1 MKFKKSYIVLGVV
14 GTLLLLCLVGGCSTY
29 NSLVTLD
36 EKANQQ
42 WANVETQYQR
52 RLDLIPNLVNTVKG
66 YAAHE
71 SNTLQA
77 VTDARTG
84 LKQAYDEAGAQLQDA
99 RQEATTEASIEAMQ
113 RAQSNLSE
121 KLGIYV
127 NAVHEAYPD
136 LKANENFLNLQ
147 TQLEGT
153 ENRIATERTRYN
165 EAVTEYNIKRRRF
178 PNNIFAGICGFGE
191 RKTYEADARAATAPT
206 VDFGTGTP
214 TVDF

>member
-1 MKFKKSYIVLGVV
+1 MKKKITKYIILGVI
-14 GTLLLLCLVGGCSTY
+14 GTVVLILLGGGCVTY
-29 NSLVTLD
+29 NSLVKLD
-36 EKANQQ
+36 ETVNQQ
-42 WANVETQYQR
+42 WANVEAQYQR

-71 SNTLQA
+71 ANTLQA

-84 LKQAYDEAGAQLQDA
+84 LSQAY
-99 RQEATTEASIEAMQ
+99 QEAQAQTQQNGGSTSDASIAAVQ
-113 RAQSNLSE
+113 RAQQNLSD
-121 KLGIYV
+121 KLGIYI

-165 EAVTEYNIKRRRF
+165 EAVTQYNIKRRVF
-178 PNNIFAGICGFGE
+178 PNNIFSGICGFGP
-191 RKTYEADARAATAPT
+191 RQTFNADARAATAPT
-206 VDFGTGTP
+206 VDFGTGSP
-214 TVDF
+214 SVEF

>member
-1 MKFKKSYIVLGVV
+1 MNKTAKKYVIWGVLGTVLV
-14 GTLLLLCLVGGCSTY
+14 LLLGGGCSTY
-29 NSLVTLD
+29 NSLVNYD
-36 EKANQQ
+36 EEVTQS

-66 YAAHE
+66 YASHE

-84 LKQAYDEAGAQLQDA
+84 LKAAYDEAQ
-99 RQEATTEASIEAMQ
+99 ATSASDGSDASIAAIQ
-113 RAQSNLSE
+113 KAQANLSD

-165 EAVTEYNIKRRRF
+165 ERVKQYNVKRRRF
-178 PNNIFAGICGFGE
+178 PAAIFAGILGFGP
-191 RKTYEADARAATAPT
+191 RTPFEADARAASAPT
-206 VDFGTGTP
+206 VDFGNGSP